1 MLNFDNVSRH
11 SSSSLSLNLNIVLG
25 CCVSSGEVIR
35 VWWGED
41 AITGIPAVTV
51 LSDFRIGVRQAA
63 PSNVGIKFCP
73 KFVPILSRTLSHSY
87 TTGKWVILCGM
98 FLIMRVTRF
107 GYGRF
112 GCVKCVGGSYKDMAM
127 SAARLALRIKNITI
141 LKNETPSLP
150 EVPGNFLLFLWNQ
163 HKQQRTE
170 LQERLALNYSP
181 GY

>member
-1 MLNFDNVSRH
+1 MFGGVKM
-11 SSSSLSLNLNIVLG
+11 LSLGFL
-25 CCVSSGEVIR
+25 
-35 VWWGED
+35 
-41 AITGIPAVTV
+41 

-150 EVPGNFLLFLWNQ
+150 EVL
-163 HKQQRTE
+163 
-170 LQERLALNYSP
+170 S
-181 GY
+181 